1 MKKSMMLSLTVI
13 GSLFF
18 LGCQPEK
25 EVKLPTQVV
34 KPTKTQYNPLLRS
47 LNDMIGV
54 FKKKPIEVVIYGEI
68 ENKSSEVGKL
78 PNDISLMV
86 DTTLNQIGKNVE
98 VYAVGEIA
106 PEDKANVYLIHG
118 AITKYDLVAS
128 SGHGNNAGLHGG
140 GGRGEYDTDFSNST
154 KNNERHLG
162 LTFNM
167 ANFATGKYIP
177 RVLTKNE
184 MTLHKKTNDSDF
196 GFSILGSGFGLSNNN
211 MKADG
216 VHETIEKLVD
226 FSIAE
231 LIAKTTNV
239 PYWFL
244 TDTAKPNEDIINNLV
259 DEFYT
264 LKTPE
269 KIKRISYLLNLH
281 NHSTK
286 VTSDISE
293 ELTKDIKA
301 YKQAHGFSKIDNTI
315 NKELYVSLLR
325 R

>member
-1 MKKSMMLSLTVI
+1 MNKKTVLSWTVV
-13 GSLFF
+13 GSLLL
-18 LGCQPEK
+18 LGCQHENNI
-25 EVKLPTQVV
+25 KLPTQVM
-34 KPTKTQYNPLLRS
+34 KQTKTQYNPLLRK
-47 LNDMIGV
+47 LNTMIGV
-54 FKKKPIEVVIYGEI
+54 FRKKPIEVVTFGAI
-68 ENKSSEVGKL
+68 ENQSTATGKV
-78 PNDISLMV
+78 PNDITLMV
-86 DTTLNQIGKNVE
+86 DSTLNQIGKNVE
-98 VYAVGEIA
+98 VYAVGEIS
-106 PEDKANVYLIHG
+106 PEDKSNVYLVHG

-154 KNNERHLG
+154 KNDERHLG

-177 RVLTKNE
+177 RVVVKNE
-184 MTLHKKTNDSDF
+184 LTLHKKSDDDDF
-196 GFSILGSGFGLSNNN
+196 GFSILGSGFGFSNNN

-216 VHETIEKLVD
+216 VHESIEKLVD

-239 PYWFL
+239 PYWL
-244 TDTAKPNEDIINNLV
+244 LGDNGRADEDIVNHLV

-286 VTSDISE
+286 VTSDMTE
-293 ELTKDIKA
+293 EFVRDIKA
-301 YKQAHGFSKIDNTI
+301 YKKAQGFSKIDDTL
-315 NKELYVSLLR
+315 NKELYLSLLKR
-325 R
+325 